1 MTTQTRDAATNQLE
15 VQATAKQ
22 GTFSTLTTGNGAP
35 VDTLTASMTAGERL
49 CNRWIFLLQSAV
61 TPLTT
66 VDLNAM

>member
-35 VDTLTASMTAGERL
+35 VDTFTASMTAGERYVML
-49 CNRWIFLLQSAV
+49 DLLVA
-61 TPLTT
+61 TCRNTAY
-66 VDLNAM
+66 NC